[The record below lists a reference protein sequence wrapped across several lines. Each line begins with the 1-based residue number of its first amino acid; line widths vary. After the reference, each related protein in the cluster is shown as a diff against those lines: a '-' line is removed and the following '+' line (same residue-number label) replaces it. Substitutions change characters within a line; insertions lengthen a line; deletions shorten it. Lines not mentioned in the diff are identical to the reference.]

1 MSFYDDASLVFLPSG
16 GAGKDGKAYSIKPT
30 NGDGDFTF
38 SRGSNLTATR
48 IDSNGLIEKGR
59 ENLLKDSNSFN
70 PSGTAWNLT
79 TAYTV
84 TSGQEGYDGSNNA
97 WLLDKLNTLNDYF
110 LQVSIIGM
118 SGSVITESIYAKA
131 GTEVGLMLYNSNGYA
146 HWNLSSGTLI
156 SEGGNPISSSI
167 ESVGNGWYRCSLTVD
182 GDSSYD
188 RMMIK
193 VVDSNAANSSGSI
206 YIQDA
211 QIELGLVATEYIESG
226 ASSGKGGLLG
236 NEPRFN
242 YPIGGGSPHL
252 LLESQRTNLIESSEY
267 FESSYWGIGGSAT
280 RQLRTS
286 VTAPDGSNAVYL
298 LSGGGEDASDRLQ
311 NNLGDITANGNHIFS
326 VFVKGTGVATQ
337 FRLRNNSGAVNH
349 VVYDI
354 DSSGNFTLNS
364 QDATDNYYGAE
375 NYGNGWY
382 RVYLKITPAAG
393 NNYLQ
398 MFPDILDANG
408 SVYIWGAQAD
418 ASNYLTS
425 YIPNHSGGSVSRESE
440 VVQTAD
446 VSSLNLIGQ
455 NEGVFF
461 LDYEFLD
468 GQAAES
474 QNWIALESENGQERV
489 LIYKSPS
496 NSKIQ
501 VYHVA
506 NNSLVFN
513 YNTNVT
519 IVPNTRYKVAF
530 KYSSGDIAVAINGS
544 LIVTN
549 SSTYTRG
556 SDLSRVRFSESN
568 VQPSCK
574 VHQTIVLT
582 SGWDN
587 LDLAVLTGLTD
598 YYASFSEMATAL
610 NYTIYE

>member
-1 MSFYDDASLVFLPSG
+1 MSFYDDSTLLFLAA
-16 GAGKDGKAYSIKPT
+16 GAVYKDGKINTIKPAAPNT
-30 NGDGDFTF
+30 RAPLLVT
-38 SRGSNLTATR
+38 RGSNLTATR
-48 IDSNGLIEKGR
+48 VDKNGLIEKGR
-59 ENLLKDSNSFN
+59 ENLFKQSNNFN
-70 PSGTAWNLT
+70 T
-79 TAYTV
+79 TPWASSVTL
-84 TSGQEGYDGSNNA
+84 TSGQSGYDGSNDA
-97 WLLDKLNTLNDYF
+97 WLLTKTSSGAQSVYNYINETG
-110 LQVSIIGM
+110 VMTM
-118 SGSVITESIYAKA
+118 SVYAKA
-131 GTEVGLMLYNSNGYA
+131 GSTNWMRLTQGGKTAYFDLSGSGAVGTSSNGIDQ
-146 HWNLSSGTLI
+146 TI
-156 SEGGNPISSSI
+156 T
-167 ESVGNGWYRCSLTVD
+167 SVGNGWFRCTLTANKTTAGQTPIYPYTAE
-182 GDSSYD
+182 GD
-188 RMMIK
+188 
-193 VVDSNAANSSGSI
+193 ASGSTDSI
-206 YIQDA
+206 YIQDS
-211 QIELGLVATEYIESG
+211 QFEQGLVATEYIESG
-226 ASSGKGGLLG
+226 VTTGKAGLLG

-252 LLESQRTNLIESSEY
+252 LLEPQRTNLIESSEY

-298 LSGGGEDASDRLQ
+298 LSGGGEDSSDRLQ
-311 NNLGDITANGNHIFS
+311 NNLGDISANGNHIFS

-468 GQAAES
+468 GQTAES

-519 IVPNTRYKVAF
+519 IVPNTRYKIAF